1 MNTLRIM
8 VVQVT
13 RKHDFGYSLKN
24 IPIPSKKEYLKEL
37 THSVEKFVRN
47 LRWRAHFFLN
57 PNDRPSKETY
67 GFKSIRAPPQI
78 KELKQFEDRLFTLIR
93 NIEFRPYTNTFQ
105 EKLRRDIKVIED
117 SDDVFVAADKTTN
130 YYKLTP
136 AEHDELLQ
144 KNIQKDY
151 KKVKEEDIIPSV
163 MKQIDI
169 VEELD
174 IDDRVMYTQPQEGFI
189 TVKDHKDNYMYDPKC
204 RLLNPTK
211 MEIGK
216 IGKKILS
223 KAIEKLKVR
232 TGLKLWKN
240 TESVLS
246 WFNRLENKDSL
257 RFIGFDIQD
266 YYTSISEELFKEALA
281 WAGSMVEFSDKEI
294 EVIMESKRT
303 LLYTLTTRPEALYI

>member
-1 MNTLRIM
+1 M

-13 RKHDFGYSLKN
+13 RKHEFGYSLKN

-169 VEELD
+169 V
-174 IDDRVMYTQPQEGFI
+174 
-189 TVKDHKDNYMYDPKC
+189 NC
-204 RLLNPTK
+204 
-211 MEIGK
+211 
-216 IGKKILS
+216 
-223 KAIEKLKVR
+223 
-232 TGLKLWKN
+232 
-240 TESVLS
+240 
-246 WFNRLENKDSL
+246 
-257 RFIGFDIQD
+257 
-266 YYTSISEELFKEALA
+266 
-281 WAGSMVEFSDKEI
+281 
-294 EVIMESKRT
+294 
-303 LLYTLTTRPEALYI
+303 